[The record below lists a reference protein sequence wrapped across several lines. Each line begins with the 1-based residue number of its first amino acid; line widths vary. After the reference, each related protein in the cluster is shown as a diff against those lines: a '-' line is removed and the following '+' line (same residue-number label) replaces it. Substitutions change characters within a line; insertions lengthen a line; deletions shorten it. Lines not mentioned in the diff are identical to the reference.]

1 MPPFD
6 YIFIDWENVSEFEP
20 TRIVGKRARVFMILG
35 AMQAHLPVSLVLFLQ
50 SHPEQL
56 KIIQSSVVGRNAL
69 DFVLSCELGQAL
81 AADPEGSFHIVS
93 KDKDF
98 KSIVTHLQ
106 GAGRL
111 IARHRSISEIPSLL
125 TAEERVA
132 SLRAA
137 LENPAVERPVTRH
150 GLEET
155 IRGRFLHQADEILV
169 GRVVAYLIAENVLRI
184 TAAEYVVYPAG

>member
-1 MPPFD
+1 MPPID

-20 TRIVGKRARVFMILG
+20 ARIVGKRARVFMILG
-35 AMQAHLPVSLVLFLQ
+35 AMQAYLPVSLVLFLQ

-69 DFVLSCELGQAL
+69 DFVLSCELGRAL
-81 AADPEGSFHIVS
+81 AADPDGSFHIVS

-106 GAGRL
+106 GSGRL
-111 IARHRSISEIPSLL
+111 IARHRSIAEIPSLL

-137 LENPAVERPVTRH
+137 LENPAAERPVTRH

-155 IRGRFLHQADEILV
+155 IRARFLHQADDILV

-184 TAAEYVVYPAG
+184 TAADYVVYPAG